1 MASSS
6 ALASSPFLP
15 PLSTPNPRA
24 LSLRLPARR
33 LPVAS
38 SAAPSGAAA
47 AASAR
52 ERRRFLERY
61 GLNPDDFED
70 DAEAEP
76 RVSLFGPSIRG
87 LAEVDS
93 VVVSGDLSLF
103 FFSYRKRGEGIG
115 GTGGRV
121 EGRRRML
128 RRRRRLSLGRRIK
141 CFRCLWF

>member
-1 MASSS
+1 M
-6 ALASSPFLP
+6 
-15 PLSTPNPRA
+15 
-24 LSLRLPARR
+24 
-33 LPVAS
+33 AS

-103 FFSYRKRGEGIG
+103 FFFLQEERRRDRRNRRSGRGEAEDAPAKAAAEPRETHKMLQVPLVLI
-115 GTGGRV
+115 RV
-121 EGRRRML
+121 
-128 RRRRRLSLGRRIK
+128 
-141 CFRCLWF
+141 